1 MSPTSAQAPPNP
13 SLLEEYSPL
22 QDYQLQSLTTLHS
35 PSQSQDDYLVTL
47 PQDCHRPMPSPSTV
61 PSLAQSLPPDC
72 DSQKPFLGHLDQI
85 PSPPTPSAAA
95 QLPMTDQ
102 DTLKPPQDQMLSSP
116 TPSAAA
122 QLPMADQDTLKP
134 SQDQTPSPPTPS
146 AAAQLPMADQDT
158 LKPSQ
163 DQTPSPP
170 TPSAAAQLPM
180 AVQQIP
186 KIRYNTRSRGKVP
199 PFAKRLCK
207 GTDVF

>member
-1 MSPTSAQAPPNP
+1 MTFPISLRFYTIGVSPTSAQAPPNP

-47 PQDCHRPMPSPSTV
+47 PQDCHRPMSSPSTV

-85 PSPPTPSAAA
+85 
-95 QLPMTDQ
+95 
-102 DTLKPPQDQMLSSP
+102 
-116 TPSAAA
+116 
-122 QLPMADQDTLKP
+122 
-134 SQDQTPSPPTPS
+134 PSPPTPS

-186 KIRYNTRSRGKVP
+186 KKRYNTRSRGKVP